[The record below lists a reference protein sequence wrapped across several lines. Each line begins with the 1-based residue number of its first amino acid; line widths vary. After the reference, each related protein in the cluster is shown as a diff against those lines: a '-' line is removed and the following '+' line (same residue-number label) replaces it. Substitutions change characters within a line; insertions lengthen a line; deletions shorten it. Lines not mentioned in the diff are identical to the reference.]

1 MLALPDGKGD
11 FVKCSDASHKG
22 LGCVLMQHGKKEL
35 NICQRRQLELIK
47 NNDWEI
53 LYHSGK
59 ANMVA
64 DALSKNERLKMIM
77 SFGEFIRDFEKMEIV
92 VKVTGAGTEK
102 LLEIAIETE
111 LLEKSILCQK
121 KVMNEGREPTH
132 KYEINTEKDDKGI
145 MRARIQ
151 NDGMFEINAY
161 VVLVHEI
168 MIRERKKKEIEVER
182 NITAIEFEARQADNR
197 CYLLEAIW
205 IDLNLNKDAIMKL
218 GIDYRGGNDE
228 YDNLSRIYDLI
239 YSWKDAGKAKE
250 VADTLKDEV
259 VERKMLGSA
268 VVQRTKDM
276 IDLIRGRLVVAQD
289 GHDTKGQRV

>member
-1 MLALPDGKGD
+1 MAPMLALPDGKGD

-64 DALSKNERLKMIM
+64 DALSKKERLEMIM
-77 SFGEFIRDFEKMEIV
+77 SFGEFIRDFEKMEIE
-92 VKVTGAGTEK
+92 VK
-102 LLEIAIETE
+102 
-111 LLEKSILCQK
+111 
-121 KVMNEGREPTH
+121 
-132 KYEINTEKDDKGI
+132 
-145 MRARIQ
+145 
-151 NDGMFEINAY
+151 
-161 VVLVHEI
+161 
-168 MIRERKKKEIEVER
+168 
-182 NITAIEFEARQADNR
+182 ARQADNR

-218 GIDYRGGNDE
+218 GIDYRGGKDE
-228 YDNLSRIYDLI
+228 YDNLSRKYDLI

-276 IDLIRGRLVVAQD
+276 IDLIRERLVVAQD

>member
-1 MLALPDGKGD
+1 MAPMLALPDGKGD
-11 FVKCSDASHKG
+11 FVKCSDASHKV
-22 LGCVLMQHGKKEL
+22 LGCVLMQHGK
-35 NICQRRQLELIK
+35 RRQLELIK

-64 DALSKNERLKMIM
+64 DALSKKERLKMIM
-77 SFGEFIRDFEKMEIV
+77 SFGEFIRDFEKMEIE
-92 VKVTGAGTEK
+92 VKA
-102 LLEIAIETE
+102 
-111 LLEKSILCQK
+111 
-121 KVMNEGREPTH
+121 M
-132 KYEINTEKDDKGI
+132 
-145 MRARIQ
+145 
-151 NDGMFEINAY
+151 
-161 VVLVHEI
+161 
-168 MIRERKKKEIEVER
+168 
-182 NITAIEFEARQADNR
+182 
-197 CYLLEAIW
+197 W
-205 IDLNLNKDAIMKL
+205 IDLNLNKDAIVKK

-259 VERKMLGSA
+259 VERKMLGPA

>member
-1 MLALPDGKGD
+1 MVRSTTREKCENSFQELKQRLVMAPMLALPDGKGD

-64 DALSKNERLKMIM
+64 DALSKKEKLEMIM
-77 SFGEFIRDFEKMEIV
+77 SFGEFIRDFEKMEI
-92 VKVTGAGTEK
+92 
-102 LLEIAIETE
+102 
-111 LLEKSILCQK
+111 
-121 KVMNEGREPTH
+121 
-132 KYEINTEKDDKGI
+132 
-145 MRARIQ
+145 
-151 NDGMFEINAY
+151 
-161 VVLVHEI
+161 
-168 MIRERKKKEIEVER
+168 EV
-182 NITAIEFEARQADNR
+182 
-197 CYLLEAIW
+197 
-205 IDLNLNKDAIMKL
+205 KDAIMKL

-228 YDNLSRIYDLI
+228 YDNLSRKYDLI

-259 VERKMLGSA
+259 VERKMLGPA